1 MLRTPLTPITTIVRV
16 FSCVG
21 SRVCACV
28 FSCALMSGCLYTS
41 GRTVRDTGPRIS
53 ENSVRAVE
61 LNKSTIDWVVTTFGE
76 PSSRACTLD
85 GAEILRYDCDVRTT
99 EGSYF
104 LMLAASSTNTIERT
118 CWWFEARDG
127 KITRA
132 WSDKCCPICVDALT
146 PPTAAQSATHGGVIG
161 EHPLNEPVATTP
173 TIRPE
178 TTPSAP

>member
-1 MLRTPLTPITTIVRV
+1 
-16 FSCVG
+16 
-21 SRVCACV
+21 
-28 FSCALMSGCLYTS
+28 MSGCLYTS

-161 EHPLNEPVATTP
+161 EHPLNEPVAATP

>member
-1 MLRTPLTPITTIVRV
+1 
-16 FSCVG
+16 
-21 SRVCACV
+21 
-28 FSCALMSGCLYTS
+28 MSGCLYTS

-127 KITRA
+127 KITPQPSKIGRA
-132 WSDKCCPICVDALT
+132 YYVHPQAQHVDELFNST
-146 PPTAAQSATHGGVIG
+146 RLLSR
-161 EHPLNEPVATTP
+161 LD
-173 TIRPE
+173 
-178 TTPSAP
+178 